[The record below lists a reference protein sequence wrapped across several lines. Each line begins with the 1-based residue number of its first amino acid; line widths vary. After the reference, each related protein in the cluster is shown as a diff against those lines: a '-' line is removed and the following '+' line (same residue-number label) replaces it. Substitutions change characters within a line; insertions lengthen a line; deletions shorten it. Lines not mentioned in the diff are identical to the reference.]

1 VTGNKKEN
9 NVKKKI
15 VILPGDGIGKEVTTE
30 GKKVLEKIAELFDH
44 QFEFEFATI
53 GHDAIEATGNPL
65 PDETLTKLKNC
76 DAILFGAVGHPKYDN
91 DPTLK
96 VRPEQGLL
104 KMRKELG
111 LYANLRPIKLFDELL
126 EASSIKPEILKDSD
140 ILFFRELTGD
150 VYFGEKGRKDD
161 GATAY
166 DLMIYQKYEI
176 ERIAH
181 KAFQAARTRK
191 KKVTS
196 VDKANVLESSRL
208 WREVVNEV
216 SKQYPDVILEHQ
228 FIDAAAMKLIQNP
241 KSFDVVLTGNL
252 FGDILTDEASQ
263 IAGSM
268 GMLASASV
276 GDKVGLYEPIH
287 GSAHDITGKGIANP
301 LASILSAALLLDI
314 SLGLKEESELVIKA
328 VEQTLKAG
336 YRTADIADAKT
347 AKEKILNTQ
356 QMGSQ
361 ILNELKNVASYQLS
375 VTSNAKQ

>member
-1 VTGNKKEN
+1 M
-9 NVKKKI
+9 KKKI
-15 VILPGDGIGKEVTTE
+15 IILPGDGIGKEVTAE
-30 GKKVLEKIAELFDH
+30 GKKVLEVIAEKFNH
-44 QFEFEFATI
+44 QFEFGDALI
-53 GHDAIEATGNPL
+53 GHDAIEATGNSL

-126 EASSIKPEILKDSD
+126 GASSIKPEILKGSD

-166 DLMIYQKYEI
+166 DLMIYQRYEV

-181 KAFQAARTRK
+181 KAFKAAQTRK

-208 WREVVNEV
+208 WREVVQQIG
-216 SKQYPDVILEHQ
+216 KQYPDVTLEHQ
-228 FIDAAAMKLIQNP
+228 FVDAAAMKLIQNP

-268 GMLASASV
+268 GMLASASI
-276 GDKVGLYEPIH
+276 GDSVGLYEPIH

-301 LASILSAALLLDI
+301 LASILSVVLMLDI
-314 SLGLKEESELVIKA
+314 SFGLKQEAETVINA
-328 VEQTLKAG
+328 VEQTLKQG
-336 YRTADIADAKT
+336 FRTADIADAST
-347 AKEKILNTQ
+347 AKEKILNTSS
-356 QMGSQ
+356 MGNQVVKQLEKITSSQ
-361 ILNELKNVASYQLS
+361 LPASGNREPAAVNQ
-375 VTSNAKQ
+375 